1 MLLLLLLVL
10 FKHFRSFRNGI
21 LGGALWWQA
30 LLFEVAGFAA
40 AKMKR
45 QHGEINKIF
54 PATYFQLILENTHVH
69 THTHT
74 HTTIQGILKNKQT
87 PRKANITPSIN
98 MRINVAQ
105 QQCCSMLAMVVGGWA
120 INSWI

>member
-10 FKHFRSFRNGI
+10 FKHFRSFRHGI

-54 PATYFQLILENTHVH
+54 PATYFQLILENTH
-69 THTHT
+69 TR
-74 HTTIQGILKNKQT
+74 TTIQGILINKQT

-98 MRINVAQ
+98 MRINVAHQ
-105 QQCCSMLAMVVGGWA
+105 LCCSMLAMVVGGFGQ
-120 INSWI
+120 